1 MKKRVIS
8 WLLCLAL
15 CLSMLPMAALAEDV
29 QAPEGPAPSMNEPQP
44 EPRAKENETPA
55 PEPEKKVQSELMTAE
70 KLLMP
75 LSLGD
80 ENSPFSSISIVVL
93 QNGTEIG
100 DDNQGILNKSV
111 TLYGEL
117 ICKDADQKGAI
128 IKDSAISL
136 KVDDEDFKSGLGGTT
151 NPNKILVNARDLTP
165 EKENYTIT
173 LSITYREYSETIT
186 RDLTFKKCPHPDI
199 NNGNTCSQCGAALV
213 AELTAG
219 ASSSTT
225 YYETLSEALDAAKE
239 ADAGS
244 TVTLLADCSL
254 NRYEL
259 QKGTFTLDLN
269 GQTLTQINPLWVSGT
284 ANLTVKNDRSGAD
297 YNGRFYLQSKTA
309 TLSLTIGSKYAKI
322 MSDSS
327 VGYILGPKMGYKIET
342 NWVTLGQLYSTTIE
356 NVTVE
361 RAPFSTS
368 DITVSPEDAYVNREV
383 TLSVKLN
390 GLADGSGATCDYYVD
405 TSASSGTTNSERIGT
420 FNLDAYQTFTTAY
433 TPIVSECT
441 IRAQIKYGDFY
452 VIKKLEKTFKTCA
465 HNYLDVDQNTGYCR
479 KCKSQM
485 AASLSP
491 NRLVNQRTYYETFD
505 LALSAAWDM
514 LKTSDCW
521 FTMFQDAQ
529 VGTINYEYAS
539 GGNTLHMELNGKTL
553 SGGVVF
559 RVPANKWKLSLE
571 SSGTVIGDTS
581 KATGVRGVIEVAPG
595 GSLNIHGGT
604 IKIQN
609 KGAEAK
615 GAYAPSIMVE
625 GSSGTELVRGVADIS
640 GDAKSDFGSLWV
652 NCGKV
657 TANGGTYDHA
667 MVTTYGGELEVNNGK
682 FQGDVT
688 VDAHASLVV
697 RSASAYF
704 DGTVTINSDGGATLS
719 GGNYKHLKVDGGR
732 TFGSFM
738 PNTLDMF
745 KMGEDYLPDARNEA
759 ELTADENTYI
769 TIVRHTQ
776 HNYDDKGICS
786 ICNTQAEAKLYPED
800 GNYNKYEYGTIWQ
813 MLEKAQNTLGSCL
826 VLLRDITLSSNTTIS
841 EGNFALSLGGK
852 RLRCAN
858 SENQIALVISG
869 GEISIKDGTFDRLK
883 VKDTGKLTLNGGK
896 YYAIDVT
903 GSTYENYGQLLPDGY
918 AFKTSS
924 GWEAK
929 GDITAASFESTTAKE
944 VKILPLRSVT
954 ISADGETTVPYGTS
968 VKFTATVE
976 SNSSSGITY
985 KWYRNGVAIQNAT
998 TNTLVANEPVGDYT
1012 YRCEVTRDNYMLS
1025 SNTVQLTVQR
1035 IDLSNAALS
1044 ATIQT
1049 RAYDGS
1055 ANATVTAS
1063 SIGSSSLTAG
1073 TDYTISAEFEDAN
1086 AGEGK
1091 KVTVKVTLTNPNYCF
1106 GYDANKQKTFQ
1117 ATGTITK
1124 NTSHIEK
1131 PKTIEVYSGIAHTY
1145 TVDLDACLSNLQDL
1159 GFEGYQITE
1168 KDIVVSKLID
1178 ANQVVLE
1185 GHSLKIPVNAVVTAP
1200 GTVAA
1205 KFTIAVACKNYS
1217 NVTILVRVETKDRST
1232 VTATATPSKSE
1243 LTYGERLNTITLSGE
1258 TTPELEGTFVWQ
1270 TPDAILD
1277 VGTYTELGWKFIP
1290 VDYTYAEASGTAEII
1305 VKQAKL
1311 TDPAPVTLTIYNG
1324 WAGTYEAAFPELP
1337 ALAEGLHFGKNTAY
1351 GEPDVSAGGYYSSGA
1366 TLKMVG
1372 GKQGVSI
1379 PILKNE
1385 TAKEGKVGTIT
1396 VQYTSQNY
1404 ELVTLAI
1411 NLVAKNRTVP
1421 TFILTADHD
1430 TLPGGGKVTL
1440 TLERGNLPDGAVVT
1454 VSGTDEAG
1462 NAVTLTDNGN
1472 GTYSATLPNKTQ
1484 TYTFIAAYDGSQ
1496 TIAPKTDFTTVKVQ
1510 QRSSGGGEPAKPS
1523 FPVKISNS
1531 GDKKTAEIDL
1541 SGTKSGITDVT
1552 LPTDAVKKIVDS
1564 DVVSLTVK
1572 LPDVTVS
1579 FDDKALA
1586 AVAEQSSGADL
1597 SLSVNVG
1604 TANNSNLTDAQ
1615 KNAITGA
1622 RELSVIE
1629 VSLSSN
1635 GEKISNF
1642 NGGSVTIDV
1651 PFQWSMKGLLRAY
1664 YIDENGNKSAIDVTY
1679 KNGVATLVLNH
1690 FSTYVVEA
1698 VDALSFTDVSAKAYY
1713 FDAVAWAVKN
1723 KITSGQSDT
1732 LFAPDASC
1740 TRAQMVTFLW
1750 RANGSPEPTVT
1761 ELPFTDVAAD
1771 AYYAKAVLWAV
1782 ENGITTGTS
1791 DTTFDP
1797 DGVVTRAEAVTFL
1810 WRSAGNPAA
1819 EGKLFADVESTKYYA
1834 EAVRWAVANGVTKGV
1849 SDTSFAPGSACTRA
1863 QIVTFLYR
1871 NCTNK

>member
-15 CLSMLPMAALAEDV
+15 CLSMLSVAALAEDV
-29 QAPEGPAPSMNEPQP
+29 QAPEGPASSMNEPQP

-80 ENSPFSSISIVVL
+80 ENSPFSSISIVVS
-93 QNGTEIG
+93 QDGTEIG
-100 DDNQGILNKSV
+100 DNNQGILNKSV
-111 TLYGEL
+111 TLYGDL
-117 ICKDADQKGAI
+117 ICKDAAQRDTI
-128 IKDSAISL
+128 MLNSTISL
-136 KVDDEDFKSGLGGTT
+136 KVDGVESKSGLGKTT
-151 NPNKILVNARDLTP
+151 NSSEILVQASDFTP

-173 LSITYREYSETIT
+173 LSIAYREYSKIIT
-186 RDLTFKKCPHPDI
+186 RDLAFKKCTHPSLNDST
-199 NNGNTCSQCGAALV
+199 GKCSQCGAALV

-219 ASSSTT
+219 ASSSAT
-225 YYETLSEALDAAKE
+225 YYETLTEALDAAQE
-239 ADAGS
+239 AAAGS
-244 TVTLLADCSL
+244 TVTLLDNCSL
-254 NRYEL
+254 GSYEL
-259 QKGTFTLDLN
+259 QKGIFTLDLD
-269 GQTLTQINPLWVSGT
+269 GHALTQTGNPLWVSGT
-284 ANLTVKNDRSGAD
+284 ANLTVKNNSSNAKNTGE
-297 YNGRFYLQSKTA
+297 FSLQSETA
-309 TLSLTIGSKYAKI
+309 TLSVTKSSKYALL
-322 MSDSS
+322 MNS
-327 VGYILGPKMGYKIET
+327 VSGMNVACFLGPDMGYKKADRAWASFSELRGTAI
-342 NWVTLGQLYSTTIE
+342 Y

-361 RAPFSTS
+361 EAPFTTS
-368 DITVSPEDAYVNREV
+368 DITVSPEDAYVNRKVALSV
-383 TLSVKLN
+383 TLSNLK
-390 GLADGSGATCDYYVD
+390 T
-405 TSASSGTTNSERIGT
+405 GTTPTCSYFVSDSSNNQTSYEGIT
-420 FNLDAYQTFTTAY
+420 LDANQAFTAEFTPRVDQYYIQAWITADEF
-433 TPIVSECT
+433 TVVKT
-441 IRAQIKYGDFY
+441 IK
-452 VIKKLEKTFKTCA
+452 KTFKTCA
-465 HNYLDVDQNTGYCR
+465 HSYGDVDQKTGFCSG
-479 KCKSQM
+479 CNSQM
-485 AASLSP
+485 AASVSP
-491 NRLVNQRTYYETFD
+491 SSFVDQRTYYETFD
-505 LALSAAWDM
+505 LAMKAAWEM
-514 LKTSDCW
+514 LKSKDCW

-529 VGTINYEYAS
+529 VGTIEYQY
-539 GGNTLHMELNGKTL
+539 LNVLGGKTL
-553 SGGVVF
+553 YMDLNEKTLTSRGVAF
-559 RVPANKWKLSLE
+559 RVPAKEWKLNLSN
-571 SSGTVIGDTS
+571 GTVIGDTTNH
-581 KATGVRGVIEVAPG
+581 KPVQGVIEVEAG
-595 GSLNIHGGT
+595 GSLNVHGGT
-604 IKIQN
+604 IQN
-609 KGAEAK
+609 KGAADK
-615 GAYAPSIMVE
+615 GVNAPSIMVH
-625 GSSGTELVRGVADIS
+625 GYSSNSGPVRGYAYIA
-640 GDAKSDFGSLWV
+640 GDADSNFGSLFISGG
-652 NCGKV
+652 NV

-667 MVTTYGGELEVNNGK
+667 KVTYGGSLEVINGR

-688 VDAHASLVV
+688 VDDHTSLVV
-697 RSASAYF
+697 NSNLAYF
-704 DGTVTINSDGGATLS
+704 DGTLTFEPYGMGRLTN
-719 GGNYKHLKVDGGR
+719 GNYKHIITKEATLGKL
-732 TFGSFM
+732 SN
-738 PNTLDMF
+738 NTLDVF
-745 KMGEDYLPDARNEA
+745 YIGEVYQPDAKNQSELKAGED
-759 ELTADENTYI
+759 TYI
-769 TIVRHTQ
+769 TIRKHKHDFSNNGTCAC
-776 HNYDDKGICS
+776 GEE
-786 ICNTQAEAKLYPED
+786 AEAYLWVNGPQQ
-800 GNYNKYEYGTIWQ
+800 YGYFDD
-813 MLEKAQNTLGSCL
+813 MLALAEKAEGSC
-826 VLLRDITLSSNTTIS
+826 VYLRRDVTIIRDTPVT
-841 EGNFALSLGGK
+841 EGNFSIAGGSFK
-852 RLRCAN
+852 VTC
-858 SENQIALVISG
+858 SGPYALVFG
-869 GEISIKDGTFDRLK
+869 GGTVSIGDGTFGRLK
-883 VKDTGKLTLNGGK
+883 VTDDGKLTLNGGK

-903 GSTYENYGQLLPDGY
+903 GSTYENYGQLLPDDY
-918 AFKTSS
+918 AFKAST

-929 GDITAASFESTTAKE
+929 GDITEESFASDTAKE

-954 ISADGETTVPYGTS
+954 ISADGSTTVPAGAS

-976 SNSSSGITY
+976 TNSSGATY
-985 KWYRNGVAIQNAT
+985 KWFCDNTEITGKT
-998 TNTLVANEPVGDYT
+998 TSELTVTKSIGSYA
-1012 YRCEVTRDNYMLS
+1012 YRCEVTRDNYTLS

-1035 IDLSNAALS
+1035 IDLSSAALS

-1049 RAYDGS
+1049 RAYDGKYK
-1055 ANATVTAS
+1055 AT
-1063 SIGSSSLTAG
+1063 IEDGSSLTLGNMTVPASA
-1073 TDYTISAEFEDAN
+1073 YTLSAVFADRNVGAD
-1086 AGEGK
+1086 K
-1091 KVTVKVTLTNPNYCF
+1091 DVTVTVTLTNTNYCF
-1106 GYDANKQKTFQ
+1106 GYDANKQPIMEETFET
-1117 ATGTITK
+1117 TGTIKQDTTPK
-1124 NTSHIEK
+1124 LISKDENIYNSAANTYEF
-1131 PKTIEVYSGIAHTY
+1131 
-1145 TVDLDACLSNLQDL
+1145 DLDSYLTAIKDDL
-1159 GFEGYQITE
+1159 GTMSYGMPQPHSLQNGIGTP
-1168 KDIVVSKLID
+1168 
-1178 ANQVVLE
+1178 VLE
-1185 GHSLKIPVNAVVTAP
+1185 GHTLKLPVSAIRWASETSLGRITIPVNSQ
-1200 GTVAA
+1200 
-1205 KFTIAVACKNYS
+1205 NYA
-1217 NVTILVRVETKDRST
+1217 NVSIEIRLKLVERTT

-1243 LTYGERLNTITLSGE
+1243 LTYGEKLGSITLSGK
-1258 TTPELEGTFVWQ
+1258 TTPELEGTFAWR
-1270 TPDAILD
+1270 TPDVVLD
-1277 VGTYTELGWKFIP
+1277 AGTYPELGWKFTP
-1290 VDYTYAEASGTAEII
+1290 DDYTYAEASGTAEIT
-1305 VKQAKL
+1305 VKRAKL

-1324 WAGTYEAAFPELP
+1324 WAGTYEAALPELP
-1337 ALAEGLHFGKNTAY
+1337 ALAEGLYFGKNTAY

-1366 TLKMVG
+1366 ELKTVN

-1404 ELVTLAI
+1404 EPVTLAI
-1411 NLVAKNRTVP
+1411 NLVAKNRTAP

-1430 TLPGGGKVTL
+1430 TLSGGGKVTL

-1462 NAVTLTDNGN
+1462 NAVTMTDNGD
-1472 GTYSATLPNKTQ
+1472 GAYSATLPNKTQ
-1484 TYTFIAAYDGSQ
+1484 TYTFIAVYDGSQ

-1664 YIDENGNKSAIDVTY
+1664 YIDESGNKSAIDVTY

-1698 VDALSFTDVSAKAYY
+1698 VDALSFTDVSAKAYH

>member
-29 QAPEGPAPSMNEPQP
+29 QAPEGPAPSLNEPQP

-75 LSLGD
+75 LAED
-80 ENSPFSSISIVVL
+80 TPFTISFTAT
-93 QNGTEIG
+93 QNGNLITDEKPG
-100 DDNQGILNKSV
+100 VLSGGEV
-111 TLYGEL
+111 TLTVRIHL
-117 ICKDADQKGAI
+117 SDVSLRNDI
-128 IKDSAISL
+128 IKAARQSTL
-136 KVDDEDFKSGLGGTT
+136 QVDNNNITFAGVGTEVNDT
-151 NPNKILVNARDLTP
+151 LVI
-165 EKENYTIT
+165 TIT
-173 LSITYREYSETIT
+173 FAASSESHSVKYLITYNNQETTAECTLRFGVCSHLEAIEVNGK
-186 RDLTFKKCPHPDI
+186 FKC
-199 NNGNTCSQCGAALV
+199 TECGATLV

-225 YYETLSEALDAAKE
+225 YYETLSEALDAAQE

-254 NRYEL
+254 GNYEL
-259 QKGTFTLDLN
+259 RKGSFMLDLD
-269 GQTLTQINPLWVSGT
+269 GHKLTQRGNPLWVSGT

-327 VGYILGPKMGYKIET
+327 VGYILGPKMGYKVNNR
-342 NWVTLGQLYSTTIE
+342 NWADLNQLYRTYIE

-361 RAPFSTS
+361 QAPFSTS
-368 DITVSPEDAYVNREV
+368 DITVTPEDTYVNRKV
-383 TLSVKLN
+383 TLSVTLD
-390 GLADGSGATCDYYVD
+390 GLADGSEATCEYSVK
-405 TSASSGTTNSERIGT
+405 TSASSGTTNSEQLKSPT
-420 FNLDAYQTFTTAY
+420 LDAKTFTTDY
-433 TPIVSECT
+433 TPKVSECT
-441 IRAQIKYGDFY
+441 ICAQIKYGDFY

-505 LALSAAWDM
+505 LALSAAWVM
-514 LKTSDCW
+514 LKSSDCW

-539 GGNTLHMELNGKTL
+539 GGNTLHMELNGQTL

-625 GSSGTELVRGVADIS
+625 GSSGTELVRGVANIS
-640 GDAKSDFGSLWV
+640 GDAESDFGSLWV

-657 TANGGTYDHA
+657 TANGGTYHHA

-704 DGTVTINSDGGATLS
+704 DGTVTINSDGGATLD

-732 TFGSFM
+732 TLGSFM

-745 KMGEDYLPDARNEA
+745 KMGDVYLPHARNEA
-759 ELTADENTYI
+759 ELTADEGKYI

-776 HNYDDKGICS
+776 HNYDENGICS

-800 GNYNKYEYGTIWQ
+800 GNYNIYEYGTIWK
-813 MLEKAQNTLGSCL
+813 MLEKAQITPGSCL
-826 VLLRDITLSSNTTIS
+826 VLLRDITLNSNTTIS

-903 GSTYENYGQLLPDGY
+903 DSSVYTNYGLLLPDYY
-918 AFKTSS
+918 AFKASTT
-924 GWEAK
+924 WEAK
-929 GDITAASFESTTAKE
+929 GNITAASFESATAKE

-976 SNSSSGITY
+976 SNNSSGITY
-985 KWYRNGVAIQNAT
+985 QWYRNGVAIQDAT
-998 TNTLVANEPVGDYT
+998 TNTLVVNESVGDYT
-1012 YRCEVTRDNYMLS
+1012 YRCDVTRDGYTLS

-1035 IDLSNAALS
+1035 IDLSDAVLS

-1049 RAYDGS
+1049 RAYDGTTS
-1055 ANATVTAS
+1055 ATVAAS
-1063 SIGSSSLTAG
+1063 SIGNSSLTAG
-1073 TDYTISAEFEDAN
+1073 TAYTISAEFEDAN
-1086 AGEGK
+1086 AGGGK

-1106 GYDANKQKTFQ
+1106 GYDANKRPIMENTFET
-1117 ATGTITK
+1117 TGTITK
-1124 NTSHIEK
+1124 NTDSREPISVHENI
-1131 PKTIEVYSGIAHTY
+1131 YNSAAHTY
-1145 TVDLDACLSNLQDL
+1145 KFDLDSYLTAIKDDL
-1159 GFEGYQITE
+1159 GTMSYGMPEPHSLQNGIGTP
-1168 KDIVVSKLID
+1168 
-1178 ANQVVLE
+1178 VLE
-1185 GHSLKIPVNAVVTAP
+1185 GHTLKLSVSAIRWASETSLGRITIPVNSQNYANVSIEICLNLVERTA
-1200 GTVAA
+1200 
-1205 KFTIAVACKNYS
+1205 
-1217 NVTILVRVETKDRST
+1217 

-1243 LTYGERLNTITLSGE
+1243 LTYGEKLGSITLSGT
-1258 TTPELEGTFVWQ
+1258 TTPELEGTFAWR

-1277 VGTYTELGWKFIP
+1277 VGTYTELGWKFTP
-1290 VDYTYAEASGTAEII
+1290 DNYTYAEASGTAAIT
-1305 VKQAKL
+1305 VKQARL

-1324 WAGTYEAAFPELP
+1324 WAGTYEAALP
-1337 ALAEGLHFGKNTAY
+1337 DLPTLEEGLRFGDSAVY
-1351 GEPDVSAGGYYSSGA
+1351 GAPVVSASGYYSSGA

-1385 TAKEGKVGTIT
+1385 TTKEGQVGTIT

-1404 ELVTLAI
+1404 EPVTLAI
-1411 NLVAKNRTVP
+1411 NLVAKNRTAP

-1430 TLPGGGKVTL
+1430 TLSGGGKVTL

-1462 NAVTLTDNGN
+1462 NAVTLTDNGD

-1484 TYTFIAAYDGSQ
+1484 TYTFTAVYDGYQ

-1531 GDKKTAEIDL
+1531 GDGVAKVDKSYASAGNKVTITVMPGRNATVQRITVTDEDGERL
-1541 SGTKSGITDVT
+1541 KLTENRDGTYSFTMPSGTVNVYVRFSGSGLPFADV
-1552 LPTDAVKKIVDS
+1552 PSGSWYYD
-1564 DVVSLTVK
+1564 DVAYVYDTGLMTGLTVTAFG
-1572 LPDVTVS
+1572 PN
-1579 FDDKALA
+1579 
-1586 AVAEQSSGADL
+1586 L
-1597 SLSVNVG
+1597 STTRG
-1604 TANNSNLTDAQ
+1604 M
-1615 KNAITGA
+1615 I
-1622 RELSVIE
+1622 
-1629 VSLSSN
+1629 
-1635 GEKISNF
+1635 
-1642 NGGSVTIDV
+1642 VTILWRMENEPVAKHGCPFADV
-1651 PFQWSMKGLLRAY
+1651 RRGSY
-1664 YIDENGNKSAIDVTY
+1664 YEQAIAWASENGIVT
-1679 KNGVATLVLNH
+1679 G
-1690 FSTYVVEA
+1690 
-1698 VDALSFTDVSAKAYY
+1698 
-1713 FDAVAWAVKN
+1713 FDAS
-1723 KITSGQSDT
+1723 T
-1732 LFAPDASC
+1732 FAPDRAITREQLAAILFRFAAYRGMDAVTLRENLSSFQDQAAISAYAVSALNWAVGEGLMQGTGDKLEPTGNA
-1740 TRAQMVTFLW
+1740 TRAQ
-1750 RANGSPEPTVT
+1750 
-1761 ELPFTDVAAD
+1761 VAAM
-1771 AYYAKAVLWAV
+1771 LRR
-1782 ENGITTGTS
+1782 
-1791 DTTFDP
+1791 FM
-1797 DGVVTRAEAVTFL
+1797 
-1810 WRSAGNPAA
+1810 
-1819 EGKLFADVESTKYYA
+1819 
-1834 EAVRWAVANGVTKGV
+1834 
-1849 SDTSFAPGSACTRA
+1849 
-1863 QIVTFLYR
+1863 QR
-1871 NCTNK
+1871 NF

>member
-15 CLSMLPMAALAEDV
+15 CLSMLSVAALAEDV
-29 QAPEGPAPSMNEPQP
+29 QAPEGPASSMNEPQP

-55 PEPEKKVQSELMTAE
+55 PEPEKNVQSELMTAE
-70 KLLMP
+70 NLLMP

-80 ENSPFSSISIVVL
+80 ENSPFSSISIVVS
-93 QNGTEIG
+93 QNGTDIG
-100 DDNQGILNKSV
+100 DEDQGILNKSV

-117 ICKDADQKGAI
+117 ICKDANQKGAI
-128 IKDSAISL
+128 IKDSAIIL

-151 NPNKILVNARDLTP
+151 DPSEILVNARDLTP
-165 EKENYTIT
+165 VKEKYTIT
-173 LSITYREYSETIT
+173 LSITYGEYSKTIT
-186 RDLTFKKCPHPDI
+186 RELTFAKCPHPDI
-199 NNGNTCSQCGAALV
+199 NNGNKCSQCGATLV
-213 AELTAG
+213 AEINSA
-219 ASSSTT
+219 T
-225 YYETLSEALDAAKE
+225 YYETLTEALDAAQE

-254 NRYEL
+254 GSYEL
-259 QKGTFTLDLN
+259 QKGTFTLDLD
-269 GQTLTQINPLWVSGT
+269 GHALTQTGNPLWVSGT

-322 MSDSS
+322 MSYSG
-327 VGYILGPKMGYKIET
+327 VGYILGPDMGYKIGKD
-342 NWVTLGQLYSTTIE
+342 WVDLGQLYRTTIE
-356 NVTVE
+356 DVTVAE
-361 RAPFSTS
+361 YSFSTS
-368 DITVSPEDAYVNREV
+368 DITVTPEDTYVNRKV
-383 TLSVKLN
+383 TLSVTLD
-390 GLADGSGATCDYYVD
+390 GLADGSEATCEYSVK
-405 TSASSGTTNSERIGT
+405 TSASSGTTNSEGLGSFT
-420 FNLDAYQTFTTAY
+420 LDTNQTFTTDY
-433 TPIVSECT
+433 TPKVSECT
-441 IRAQIKYGDFY
+441 ICAQIKYGDFY

-465 HNYLDVDQNTGYCR
+465 HNYLDVDQNTGFCS

-491 NRLVNQRTYYETFD
+491 NRLVAKRTYYETFD
-505 LALSAAWDM
+505 LALSAAWVM
-514 LKTSDCW
+514 LETSDCW

-581 KATGVRGVIEVAPG
+581 NATGVRGVIEVASG

-609 KGAEAK
+609 KGAETK

-625 GSSGTELVRGVADIS
+625 GYSGTELVRGVADIS
-640 GDAKSDFGSLWV
+640 GDAESDFGSLWV

-667 MVTTYGGELEVNNGK
+667 RVTYGGELKVSNGK

-688 VDAHASLVV
+688 VDGNASLVV
-697 RSASAYF
+697 GSTSAYF
-704 DGTVTINSDGGATLS
+704 DGMLTFKSDGMGRLS
-719 GGNYKHLKVDGGR
+719 LGNYKHIKTENATLGKLNNNYAYVFMNGGV
-732 TFGSFM
+732 
-738 PNTLDMF
+738 
-745 KMGEDYLPDARNEA
+745 YVPDARNLS
-759 ELTADENTYI
+759 ELTAVEGKYI
-769 TIVRHTQ
+769 TIENHT
-776 HNYDDKGICS
+776 HDYDDTGKCK
-786 ICNTQAEAKLYPED
+786 ICNEEAEAYLLVN
-800 GNYNKYEYGTIWQ
+800 GQRSYGYFDK
-813 MLEKAQNTLGSCL
+813 MLDLAEEKDGSC
-826 VLLRDITLSSNTTIS
+826 VYLLKDVTIIRDTPV
-841 EGNFALSLGGK
+841 EKGNFNIAGGSFKVTCSGSYALK
-852 RLRCAN
+852 F
-858 SENQIALVISG
+858 SG
-869 GEISIKDGTFDRLK
+869 GTVSIGDGTFGRLK
-883 VKDTGKLTLNGGK
+883 VTGEGKLTLNGGK
-896 YYAIDVT
+896 YYAIDVA

-929 GDITAASFESTTAKE
+929 GDITAASFVSDTAKE
-944 VKILPLRSVT
+944 VKILPLRSVE
-954 ISADGETTVPYGTS
+954 ISPRASEAAFGTS
-968 VKFTATVE
+968 VTFTATP
-976 SNSSSGITY
+976 SHTDGATY
-985 KWYRNGVAIQNAT
+985 QWYRNDVAIQDAT
-998 TNTLVANEPVGDYT
+998 TNTLVVNEPVGVYE
-1012 YRCEVTRDNYMLS
+1012 YRCDVTRDDYTLS

-1049 RAYDGS
+1049 RAYNGMY
-1055 ANATVTAS
+1055 NAT
-1063 SIGSSSLTAG
+1063 IEDGSSLTLGNITVPASA
-1073 TDYTISAEFEDAN
+1073 YTLSAVFADRN
-1086 AGEGK
+1086 AGENK
-1091 KVTVKVTLTNPNYCF
+1091 KVTVTVKLTNHNYCF
-1106 GYDANKQKTFQ
+1106 GYDANNQPIMEKTFET
-1117 ATGTITK
+1117 TGTITQDM
-1124 NTSHIEK
+1124 SHIEES
-1131 PKTIEVYSGIAHTY
+1131 KTVDAYSGIAHTY
-1145 TVDLDACLSNLQDL
+1145 MVDLDACLSKLQNL
-1159 GFEGYQITE
+1159 GIEGYQITE
-1168 KDIVVSKLID
+1168 KNIVVSKLID

-1185 GHSLKIPVNAVVTAP
+1185 KHNLKIPVKAVVTAP
-1200 GTVAA
+1200 DTEAA
-1205 KFTIAVACKNYS
+1205 QFTITVTCKNYS
-1217 NVTILVRVETKDRST
+1217 DVTIRVRVVTKDRSQ
-1232 VTATATPSKSE
+1232 VTATATPSKTE
-1243 LTYGERLNTITLSGE
+1243 LTYGERLDTITLSGE
-1258 TTPELEGTFVWQ
+1258 TTPKLQGTFAWQ

-1277 VGTYTELGWKFIP
+1277 AGTYTDLGWKFTP
-1290 VDYTYAEASGTAEII
+1290 NDYTYAEASGTAKIT

-1311 TDPAPVTLTIYNG
+1311 QDPAPMTLMIYNG
-1324 WAGTYEAAFPELP
+1324 WAATYEAALPELP
-1337 ALAEGLHFGKNTAY
+1337 TLKEGLHFGNDAAY
-1351 GEPDVSAGGYYSSGA
+1351 GTPDVSADGYYSSGA
-1366 TLKMVG
+1366 ELKTVN
-1372 GKQGVSI
+1372 GKQDVSI

-1385 TAKEGKVGTIT
+1385 TTKEGQAGTIT

-1404 ELVTLAI
+1404 EPVTLAI
-1411 NLVAKNRTVP
+1411 NLVAKNRTAP

-1430 TLPGGGKVTL
+1430 TLSGGGKVTL
-1440 TLERGNLPDGAVVT
+1440 TLERGNLPDGAVVM

-1462 NAVTLTDNGN
+1462 NAVTLTDNGD

-1484 TYTFIAAYDGSQ
+1484 TYTFIAVYDGSQ
-1496 TIAPKTDFTTVKVQ
+1496 TIAPKTDVATVKVQ

>member
-15 CLSMLPMAALAEDV
+15 CLSMLPVAALAEDV
-29 QAPEGPAPSMNEPQP
+29 QAPDGPAPSMNEPQP

-55 PEPEKKVQSELMTAE
+55 PEPEKNVQSELMTAE
-70 KLLMP
+70 NLLMP
-75 LSLGD
+75 LADETPAYTVGD
-80 ENSPFSSISIVVL
+80 ILAERDGVEIGDKGIIGEEIRIRVIISGLDDVQEFGTLLKSISIS
-93 QNGTEIG
+93 I
-100 DDNQGILNKSV
+100 DDTSYTVYGGRDEGGPRYAYCDFKPTKEKHSV
-111 TLYGEL
+111 TF
-117 ICKDADQKGAI
+117 
-128 IKDSAISL
+128 SIS
-136 KVDDEDFKSGLGGTT
+136 GT
-151 NPNKILVNARDLTP
+151 D
-165 EKENYTIT
+165 IT
-173 LSITYREYSETIT
+173 KTRE
-186 RDLTFKKCPHPDI
+186 LTFAKCPHPGI
-199 NNGNTCSQCGAALV
+199 KNGNTCSQCGATLV
-213 AELTAG
+213 AEINSA
-219 ASSSTT
+219 T
-225 YYETLSEALDAAKE
+225 YYETLSEALNAAQTE
-239 ADAGS
+239 ANSGC
-244 TVTLLADCSL
+244 TVTLLDDCSL
-254 NRYEL
+254 KTYEL
-259 QKGTFTLDLN
+259 QKGSFTLDFN
-269 GQTLTQINPLWVSGT
+269 GHTLEQINSFAVGGT
-284 ANLTVKNDRSGAD
+284 ANLTVKNDRSTAVEN
-297 YNGRFYLQSKTA
+297 NGRFYLKSKTA
-309 TLSLTIGSKYAKI
+309 TLSLTIGSKYDYL
-322 MSDSS
+322 MSYSG
-327 VGYILGPKMGYKIET
+327 VGYILGPKMGYKVNNR
-342 NWVTLGQLYSTTIE
+342 NWADLNQLYRTYIE
-356 NVTVE
+356 NVTVAE
-361 RAPFSTS
+361 YPFSTS
-368 DITVSPEDAYVNREV
+368 DITVTPEDTYVNRKV
-383 TLSVKLN
+383 TLSVTLD
-390 GLADGSGATCDYYVD
+390 GLADGSEATCEYSVK
-405 TSASSGTTNSERIGT
+405 TSASSGTTNSEGLGSFT
-420 FNLDAYQTFTTAY
+420 LDTNRTFTTDY
-433 TPIVSECT
+433 TPKVSECT
-441 IRAQIKYGDFY
+441 ICAQIKYGNFY
-452 VIKKLEKTFKTCA
+452 VIKKLEKTFKTCT
-465 HNYLDVDQNTGYCR
+465 HGYGLVDRDGHCR
-479 KCKSQM
+479 GCNSQM
-485 AASLSP
+485 AASVSP
-491 NRLVNQRTYYETFD
+491 SSFVDQRTYYETFD
-505 LALSAAWDM
+505 LAMNAAWKM
-514 LKTSDCW
+514 LKSQDCW

-529 VGTINYEYAS
+529 VGTIEYQYLGDLS
-539 GGNTLHMELNGKTL
+539 GKTL
-553 SGGVVF
+553 YMDLNGRTITSSGVAF
-559 RVPANKWKLSLE
+559 DIPKDKWKLDLTN
-571 SSGTVIGDTS
+571 GTVIGNTS
-581 KATGVRGVIEVAPG
+581 GYTGVYGVIEVAAG
-595 GSLNIHGGT
+595 GSLNVHGGT
-604 IKIQN
+604 ITIQN
-609 KGAEAK
+609 EGAATKGID
-615 GAYAPSIMVE
+615 APSIMVHGYSPSTGAE
-625 GSSGTELVRGVADIS
+625 VRGVANIA
-640 GDAKSDFGSLWV
+640 GDEYSNFGSLYI
-652 NCGKV
+652 NGGNV
-657 TANGGTYDHA
+657 TVNGGTYDHA
-667 MVTTYGGELEVNNGK
+667 MVTYGGSLKVFSGT

-688 VDAHASLVV
+688 VDDHALLDVGST
-697 RSASAYF
+697 RAYF
-704 DGTVTINSDGGATLS
+704 NGKLTFKSEGMGRLSLGYYKHIKTEDATLGKLNNNYAYVFMN
-719 GGNYKHLKVDGGR
+719 GGVYV
-732 TFGSFM
+732 
-738 PNTLDMF
+738 
-745 KMGEDYLPDARNEA
+745 PDARNKS
-759 ELTADENTYI
+759 ELIADEGKYI
-769 TIVRHTQ
+769 TIENHT
-776 HNYDDKGICS
+776 HDYDDTGKCK
-786 ICNTQAEAKLYPED
+786 ICNEEAEAYLSVD
-800 GNYNKYEYGTIWQ
+800 GQRSYGYFDK
-813 MLEKAQNTLGSCL
+813 MLALAVEKDGSC
-826 VLLRDITLSSNTTIS
+826 VYLLKDVTIIRDT
-841 EGNFALSLGGK
+841 EVKKGNFSIAGGRFKVTCSGTSAL
-852 RLRCAN
+852 
-858 SENQIALVISG
+858 IFSG
-869 GEISIKDGTFDRLK
+869 GTVSIGDGTFDRLK
-883 VKDTGKLTLNGGK
+883 VTDDGKLTLNGGK

-903 GSTYENYGQLLPDGY
+903 GSTYENYGQLLPGGY

-929 GDITAASFESTTAKE
+929 TSITGKSFDVTSTNAPKSVE
-944 VKILPLRSVT
+944 KPPFDSVSVT
-954 ISADGETTVPYGTS
+954 PASQTANYSEPVT
-968 VKFTATVE
+968 FTATVIRDD
-976 SNSSSGITY
+976 SSKALSYQWYTVASDGTKTAIDDETGETMTVNEAAGTY
-985 KWYRNGVAIQNAT
+985 QYLCQVT
-998 TNTLVANEPVGDYT
+998 CEDYT
-1012 YRCEVTRDNYMLS
+1012 LS

-1055 ANATVTAS
+1055 ASATVAAS
-1063 SIGSSSLTAG
+1063 SIGNSGLTAG

-1091 KVTVKVTLTNPNYCF
+1091 KVTVTVTLTNSTNYCF
-1106 GYDANKQKTFQ
+1106 GYDANNRPIMEKTFET
-1117 ATGTITK
+1117 TGTIIQ
-1124 NTSHIEK
+1124 NTTPIEK
-1131 PKTIEVYSGIAHTY
+1131 SEKIEVYSGVAHTY
-1145 TVDLDACLSNLQDL
+1145 TIDLDACLSNLQNL
-1159 GFEGYQITE
+1159 GFESYEITE
-1168 KDIVVSKLID
+1168 KNIVVAKLID

-1185 GHSLKIPVNAVVTAP
+1185 GHSLKIPVNAVITAP
-1200 GTVAA
+1200 STEAA
-1205 KFTIAVACKNYS
+1205 QFTITVTCKNYS
-1217 NVTILVRVETKDRST
+1217 DVTIRVRVVTKDRLA

-1243 LTYGERLNTITLSGE
+1243 LTYGEKLGTITLSGK
-1258 TTPELEGTFVWQ
+1258 TTPELEGTFAWR
-1270 TPDAILD
+1270 TPDVVLD
-1277 VGTYTELGWKFIP
+1277 AGTYTELGWKFTP
-1290 VDYTYAEASGTAEII
+1290 ADYTYAEASGTAKIT

-1311 TDPAPVTLTIYNG
+1311 QDPAPMTLMIYNG
-1324 WAGTYEAAFPELP
+1324 WAATYEAALPELP
-1337 ALAEGLHFGKNTAY
+1337 TLKEGLHFGNDAAY
-1351 GEPDVSAGGYYSSGA
+1351 GTPDVSADGYYSSGA
-1366 TLKMVG
+1366 ELKTVN
-1372 GKQGVSI
+1372 GKQDVSI

-1385 TAKEGKVGTIT
+1385 TTKEGQAGTIT

-1404 ELVTLAI
+1404 EPVTLAI
-1411 NLVAKNRTVP
+1411 NLVAKNRTAP

-1430 TLPGGGKVTL
+1430 TLSGGGKVTL
-1440 TLERGNLPDGAVVT
+1440 TLERGNLPDGAVVM

-1462 NAVTLTDNGN
+1462 NAVTLTDNGD

-1484 TYTFIAAYDGSQ
+1484 TYTFIAVYDGSQ
-1496 TIAPKTDFTTVKVQ
+1496 TIAPKTDVATVKVQ